1 MDPPPPGAMSLDSAA
16 IGSWG
21 AGVFGVLDLLSIIFM
36 AFLDTLVRSVY
47 SVRVHDA
54 NETTAGLQQQWKKIE
69 VV

>member
-1 MDPPPPGAMSLDSAA
+1 
-16 IGSWG
+16 
-21 AGVFGVLDLLSIIFM
+21 VFGVLDLLSIIFM